1 MSSDI
6 YLDDGASGGIS
17 PISPARALCSGAV
30 ICGLLAGVTIA
41 TLGAVNLFGEV
52 GSFGFYGSVI
62 GGGVLA
68 CGGIGGIIALA
79 ITNCKNNHQISQK
92 NDAPSSIQHQNQE
105 QSSVSPFPFLDLPK
119 EIAQHVLDFTNLQDI
134 GRVGQLSQ
142 ACHGTMQVAI
152 IKRAREYGYTG
163 SDWAEAREYIKAFIK
178 EIKLLL
184 SYNILAGISKETD
197 PEKVAM
203 NFQSI
208 DTEFIYEIY
217 TRLKHTIVSFELL
230 SKYFLKLIKNKVI
243 KPTQV
248 AKRNDDP
255 PPLSWAAQTGAIEA
269 IRLLLTIGADPNARA
284 KNGSLPLH
292 LAATRGHVEVVNLLL
307 DHGAGIN
314 DLCHGFSAL
323 YVAVG
328 CFSVKEDKR
337 KPTESRRQE
346 IVHILLERG
355 ADPNNGDLPLHCA
368 ALLGFEGMIT
378 LLLEYGARIDDLGV
392 KNRTALFVA
401 AQSRYLTKSK
411 RKATVQLLMKHGAN
425 PASLI
430 DLIDLL

>member
-1 MSSDI
+1 MVSNI

-79 ITNCKNNHQISQK
+79 ITNCKNNHPISQK

-119 EIAQHVLDFTNLQDI
+119 EIAQHVLDFSNPQDI

-142 ACHGTMQVAI
+142 ACHVTMQAAI
-152 IKRAREYGYTG
+152 IKRACEYGYTG

-208 DTEFIYEIY
+208 DTEYIYEIY

-248 AKRNDDP
+248 AKRNDGE
-255 PPLSWAAQTGAIEA
+255 PPLAWAAQTGAIEA
-269 IRLLLTIGADPNARA
+269 TLLLLTIGADPNARA
-284 KNGSLPLH
+284 KNGALPLH
-292 LAATRGHVEVVNLLL
+292 FAASNGRAEIVNLLL

-314 DLCHGFSAL
+314 ECCGTTSAL
-323 YVAVG
+323 LAAVW
-328 CFSVKEDKR
+328 CFVREDKR

-346 IVHILLERG
+346 IVHILLKRG
-355 ADPNNGDLPLHCA
+355 ADPNKGDLPLHRA

-378 LLLEYGARIDDLGV
+378 LLLEYGARIDDLDG
-392 KNRTALFVA
+392 KNHTPLFVA
-401 AQSRYLTKSK
+401 AQSRHLTKSK
-411 RKATVQLLMKHGAN
+411 RKATVQLLMKHGAD